1 MRYGGVPFLVHWTDS
16 EASVEKAQGVRASA
30 IAEWHRG
37 NYAGAM
43 IGGLFASVT
52 RANGEGGGNV
62 AGMRAGGI
70 VSGNDGDLI
79 GMSASG
85 LYNYVT
91 ANLLYGV
98 SLSWGANIIG
108 GRLNGFSAAGC
119 YNFAGSNGRLAVQIG
134 AFNNLDHYDPD
145 GTVVQIGWYNRAAE
159 QSIPF
164 LNVKGISN
172 LFEQPLRRLRGKLAP
187 GTASSSGAVGP
198 GR

>member
-1 MRYGGVPFLVHWTDS
+1 
-16 EASVEKAQGVRASA
+16 
-30 IAEWHRG
+30 
-37 NYAGAM
+37 
-43 IGGLFASVT
+43 
-52 RANGEGGGNV
+52 
-62 AGMRAGGI
+62 MRAGGI